1 MTLSNTLTRNN
12 YTGTG
17 AAQTFTY
24 AFPITDQSHLVV
36 TVRNTSGVETT
47 LTITTDYTVTGVGA
61 TAGGTIVLVDDSQAW
76 LTGGY
81 LTTSYILT
89 IRRVVPLTQALSIR
103 NQSAYYPENIE
114 AQLDKMTQLL
124 QQHEETLARC
134 LKIAPTEIGSTG
146 ATIVPVASLRLS
158 KTLGFD
164 ASGDIE
170 LT

>member
-24 AFPITDQSHLVV
+24 AFPISDQSHLVV

-47 LTITTDYTVTGVGA
+47 LTITTDYTVTGVGS
-61 TAGGTIVLVDDSQAW
+61 TAGGTIVLVSSGQAW

-81 LTTSYILT
+81 LTTNYVLT
-89 IRRVVPLTQALSIR
+89 IRRVVPITQALSIR

-114 AQLDKMTQLL
+114 DQQDKITQIL
-124 QQHEETLARC
+124 QQHEEILARC
-134 LKIAPTEIGSTG
+134 LKISPTEVGTTG
-146 ATIVPVASLRLS
+146 ATVIPVASLRLS

-164 ASGDIE
+164 SSGDIA